1 MVDRVKAAPRSSR
14 GRSAP
19 AVVRWLG
26 AVLVLS
32 LVPAGAALAGDG
44 GLDGLVRDQT
54 SSLGAPARSD
64 AALDRAARRLGEA
77 ALDGRGTSLHT
88 VLWDEGVR
96 DAGVAPITLV
106 ADSRPPDAA
115 LRMTLQTAGV
125 DWGDIRAM
133 GTAVVGGGGRIA
145 VTFLLSPGQATFD
158 GGVVRLPGVVRARL
172 VTTDPLGIVEIVDL
186 LDKPKGS
193 GTFLLPGGDGPVA
206 GTWLRELEV
215 KTGEVWELVALW
227 PERIAPDEVKT
238 TAGGDDSLGLGPG
251 GLSTN
256 AESVTAPDGK
266 RWTTGI
272 SDAPSRAPTA
282 RDAAAAEEHLR
293 RLLRARRTAA
303 GLPPLSV
310 APATLRVARERSLA
324 AVTGAGVERTVEA
337 RLLEAGLAPLGA
349 EEQVV
354 LASDPV
360 RALGLLLARPE
371 SRRLL
376 LHPSASEGALGLS
389 LAPDWSVFLTFVRA
403 DLSQGDGTWEAVVQE
418 HLRRARAASALP
430 ELLRRDALDLL
441 AAEAAAEV
449 AAGSRAAMTEERR
462 ERLVTETRRAF
473 STARGVGVEVLVT
486 RDPSRAAERS
496 SVLRAD
502 TSEVGIG
509 VAEAADREA
518 GFAIV
523 LLFVRR

>member
-1 MVDRVKAAPRSSR
+1 MARWQ
-14 GRSAP
+14 
-19 AVVRWLG
+19 VV
-26 AVLVLS
+26 ALVLS
-32 LVPAGAALAGDG
+32 LALPGTALAGDA
-44 GLDGLVRDQT
+44 GLDALVRQQT

-64 AALDRAARRLGEA
+64 GALDRAARRLGEA
-77 ALDGRGTSLHT
+77 ALDGRETSLAT
-88 VLWDEGVR
+88 ILWDEGVR
-96 DAGVAPITLV
+96 DAGVETITLV
-106 ADSRPPDAA
+106 ADARPPDAA
-115 LRMTLQTAGV
+115 LRMTLETARV
-125 DWGDIRAM
+125 DWGGVGSM
-133 GTAVVGGGGRIA
+133 GTAVVSGGGRVA
-145 VTFLLSPGQATFD
+145 VCFLVSPGRATF
-158 GGVVRLPGVVRARL
+158 GMGVVSLPGVARARL
-172 VTTDPLGIVEIVDL
+172 VTTDPLGIVEVVDL

-193 GTFLLPGGDGPVA
+193 GRFVLPGGDGPVA

-215 KTGEVWELVALW
+215 KSGEVWELAALW

-251 GLSTN
+251 GLSSN

-266 RWTTGI
+266 RWTTGTA
-272 SDAPSRAPTA
+272 DAPSRAPTA

-324 AVTGAGVERTVEA
+324 AVTGAAVERTVEA

-389 LAPDWSVFLTFVRA
+389 LAPDWSVFLTFVRV
-403 DLSQGDGTWEAVVQE
+403 DLSEGDGTWEAVVQE

-430 ELLRRDALDLL
+430 ELLRREALDLL
-441 AAEAAAEV
+441 AAEAAAEI
-449 AAGSRAAMTEERR
+449 AAGSRAAMTDARR

-473 STARGVGVEVLVT
+473 ATARGVGVEVLVT
-486 RDPSRAAERS
+486 RDPSRAAERE